1 MTKPDQN
8 PEHIEPI
15 LQRVLD
21 DILRKEIEAKKKKT
35 QRS

>member
-8 PEHIEPI
+8 PENIKPV
-15 LQRVLD
+15 LSRVLD